1 MSAGDGQ
8 PPLADTRGAR
18 EHANKRL
25 QIQMRQGAYEIFDCF
40 TSTHEFSYSCP
51 FAAAS
56 KIATLARAYRHAIGK
71 LIRAQLAKR
80 SADNT
85 GNRYE
90 RGGGSGGGRIRP
102 YTLRSVLQG
111 GVGEVFCQEEKQIP
125 GGICR
130 SRCSQ
135 TRDKQRVRSDDLP
148 KTNGNQTRRPNCNV
162 LPARVPTRQRPPP
175 SVPLGRF
182 SAAVP

>member
-1 MSAGDGQ
+1 VSVRGGI
-8 PPLADTRGAR
+8 TR
-18 EHANKRL
+18 
-25 QIQMRQGAYEIFDCF
+25 
-40 TSTHEFSYSCP
+40 
-51 FAAAS
+51 S
-56 KIATLARAYRHAIGK
+56 KIATLACARARARVSTRDRQAHTGTTREEK
-71 LIRAQLAKR
+71 LP
-80 SADNT
+80 ADNT

-90 RGGGSGGGRIRP
+90 WGGGSGGGRIRP
-102 YTLRSVLQG
+102 YTLRSVFG

-162 LPARVPTRQRPPP
+162 LPACPDASASPP
-175 SVPLGRF
+175 SVPRPPRSVLRRGSLNRVPLRLPVNF
-182 SAAVP
+182 SPPLLAVP